1 VVSSHRAPAPHLVPV
16 EDGQRWYGDGSQA
29 AEVDRQIAAVRPRS
43 FADTRVVGEYFRA
56 GLPVIMNL
64 SDLEYPEVKRAVDFA
79 CGLVFS
85 LHGGIERVTSRV
97 FLLTPAGFELVDGAG
112 SPSQD
117 PSFFNQA

>member
-1 VVSSHRAPAPHLVPV
+1 MVSSRRGPAPHLVPV
-16 EDGQRWYGDGSQA
+16 DDGEQWYEDGSSA
-29 AEVDRQIAAVRPRS
+29 ADVGRQIAAVRPRS

-56 GLPVIMNL
+56 GVPVIMNL
-64 SDLEYPEVKRAVDFA
+64 VDLEHPEVKRAVDFA

-97 FLLTPAGFELVDGAG
+97 FLLMPPGFEYLSTAENLA
-112 SPSQD
+112 QD